1 LLGLARISRCVVFGE
16 ITTTARIDY
25 QKVVRDTI
33 KQIGYTSSEQGFDYK
48 TCNVLVAIEQQS
60 PDIAQG
66 LDHGDLENH
75 GAGDQGIM
83 FGYATDETP
92 ELMPKTIMLAHQ
104 LNAAMATA
112 RRDGSMGWLRPDSK
126 TQVTIEY
133 KKDTD
138 GAVIPLRVDTIVIS
152 TQHAEEITT
161 EDLRKQIKEKI
172 IKKVISADLLD
183 DRTVY
188 HIQPSGRFVI
198 GGPQGDAGLTGRK
211 IIVDT
216 YGGWGAHGG
225 GAFSGKDFSK
235 VDRSAAYTA
244 RWIAKSLVAAGLAR
258 RALVQLSYAIGVAE
272 PLSVYV
278 DTYGT
283 GKKISD
289 LDLVK
294 VIRNNWDL
302 RPGVIVKELDLQK
315 PQYLKT
321 ASYGHFGNPDYTWEK
336 PKSLKL

>member
-1 LLGLARISRCVVFGE
+1 LLFFR
-16 ITTTARIDY
+16 
-25 QKVVRDTI
+25 
-33 KQIGYTSSEQGFDYK
+33 
-48 TCNVLVAIEQQS
+48 
-60 PDIAQG
+60 
-66 LDHGDLENH
+66 
-75 GAGDQGIM
+75 

-188 HIQPSGRFVI
+188 HV
-198 GGPQGDAGLTGRK
+198 
-211 IIVDT
+211 
-216 YGGWGAHGG
+216 
-225 GAFSGKDFSK
+225 
-235 VDRSAAYTA
+235 RS
-244 RWIAKSLVAAGLAR
+244 R
-258 RALVQLSYAIGVAE
+258 RESC
-272 PLSVYV
+272 
-278 DTYGT
+278 T
-283 GKKISD
+283 
-289 LDLVK
+289 
-294 VIRNNWDL
+294 R
-302 RPGVIVKELDLQK
+302 R
-315 PQYLKT
+315 T
-321 ASYGHFGNPDYTWEK
+321 AS
-336 PKSLKL
+336 